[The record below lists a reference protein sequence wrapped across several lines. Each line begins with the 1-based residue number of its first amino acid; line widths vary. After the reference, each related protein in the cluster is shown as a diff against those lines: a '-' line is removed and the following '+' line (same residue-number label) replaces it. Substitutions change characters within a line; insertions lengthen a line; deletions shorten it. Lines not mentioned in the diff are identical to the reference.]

1 MHLEL
6 NQSKNQI
13 VILSFNSFN
22 TFNFYFS
29 DRMNTLQCLE
39 HRWLQ
44 EDSPLRTLSLI
55 SSTEEGNDVTDEEI
69 DENESYNKLKNGKE
83 SKLKEIDSIETTKI
97 CTKIMNG
104 TNISTK
110 IVETTF
116 INKNDNDK
124 ENILIGSLILSKK
137 VQLNTKLAEEGNSLF
152 PDAPTTPK
160 VCRKGPSDSPPSV
173 KALVKKFQLE
183 VVPTTELIHSPSKD
197 NKQHEEK
204 LLLESNDDDDSYMTV
219 SRCSVTCCLS
229 CKPGCRHLQNSRK
242 SIGIDQ
248 GIIC

>member
-1 MHLEL
+1 
-6 NQSKNQI
+6 
-13 VILSFNSFN
+13 
-22 TFNFYFS
+22 
-29 DRMNTLQCLE
+29 MNTLECLE

-55 SSTEEGNDVTDEEI
+55 STNEEEIDVNDEEI
-69 DENESYNKLKNGKE
+69 DESYKIEKE
-83 SKLKEIDSIETTKI
+83 IKLKEIDSIETTKI
-97 CTKIMNG
+97 CTKIING
-104 TNISTK
+104 TNITTK

-116 INKNDNDK
+116 ISKDDNDK
-124 ENILIGSLILSKK
+124 ENMLIGSLILNKK
-137 VQLNTKLAEEGNSLF
+137 VQLNTKLAEEDNSLF

-160 VCRKGPSDSPPSV
+160 VCRKGPSESPPSV

-183 VVPTTELIHSPSKD
+183 TELIHSPAKD
-197 NKQHEEK
+197 NQQQGEK
-204 LLLESNDDDDSYMTV
+204 LLKESNDDEDSYMTV

>member
-1 MHLEL
+1 
-6 NQSKNQI
+6 
-13 VILSFNSFN
+13 
-22 TFNFYFS
+22 
-29 DRMNTLQCLE
+29 MNTLECLE

-44 EDSPLRTLSLI
+44 EDSPLRNLSLI
-55 SSTEEGNDVTDEEI
+55 TPTEEENDLTDEEEI
-69 DENESYNKLKNGKE
+69 DKNESYN
-83 SKLKEIDSIETTKI
+83 KLKEIDSIETTNN
-97 CTKIMNG
+97 CTKLING

-137 VQLNTKLAEEGNSLF
+137 VQLNTKLVEEDNSLF

-160 VCRKGPSDSPPSV
+160 VCRKGPSESPPSV

-183 VVPTTELIHSPSKD
+183 VVPTTELIHSPAKD
-197 NKQHEEK
+197 NQQLEEK
-204 LLLESNDDDDSYMTV
+204 LLKESNDDEDSYMTV

>member
-1 MHLEL
+1 
-6 NQSKNQI
+6 
-13 VILSFNSFN
+13 
-22 TFNFYFS
+22 
-29 DRMNTLQCLE
+29 MNTLECLE

-55 SSTEEGNDVTDEEI
+55 STTEEENDVSDDEEI
-69 DENESYNKLKNGKE
+69 VESYKIEKEIKLKA
-83 SKLKEIDSIETTKI
+83 IDSIETTKI
-97 CTKIMNG
+97 CTKIING

-116 INKNDNDK
+116 SSKDDNDK
-124 ENILIGSLILSKK
+124 ENMLIGSLILNKK
-137 VQLNTKLAEEGNSLF
+137 VQLNTKLAEEDNSLF

-160 VCRKGPSDSPPSV
+160 VCRKGPSESPPSV

-183 VVPTTELIHSPSKD
+183 TTELIHSPAKD
-197 NKQHEEK
+197 NQEEK
-204 LLLESNDDDDSYMTV
+204 LLKESNDDDDSYMTV